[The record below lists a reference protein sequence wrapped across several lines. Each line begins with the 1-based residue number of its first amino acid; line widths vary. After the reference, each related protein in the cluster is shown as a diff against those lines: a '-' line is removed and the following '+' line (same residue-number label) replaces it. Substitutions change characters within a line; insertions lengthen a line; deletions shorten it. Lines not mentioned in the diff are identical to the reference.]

1 MRWPIVSIL
10 TLAGCVP
17 DEVGREVQSGDAVA
31 CLAMSGTFT
40 SPATLSGIIV
50 ADGTPSGN
58 ETWVAGARCD
68 QISRRFSVTDGD
80 QTWHVGYGWTEDHLD
95 ATEAL
100 DITPESEVDL
110 SFMADGERAGFVLTQ
125 LGRIVAATSVG
136 IGDPALLPNVVPG
149 LEIRDGRTTGT
160 QQIDCGTQ
168 VARSIVFRGDEDVD
182 LEPVDSDWLHVDGQ
196 LAKAWALAAW
206 GVRNATCDQDGELS
220 WAIWR
225 TEEG

>member
-1 MRWPIVSIL
+1 MWRSLSLLP
-10 TLAGCVP
+10 LAVGCIP

-31 CLAMSGTFT
+31 CLAAPVAFDAEVTV
-40 SPATLSGIIV
+40 SGIIV
-50 ADGTPSGN
+50 ADGAPDGDEGWT
-58 ETWVAGARCD
+58 AGARCD
-68 QISRRFSVTDGD
+68 EISRRFSILDGD
-80 QTWHVGYGWTEDHLD
+80 QTWHVGYGWTEDGPD
-95 ATEAL
+95 ATQVL

-110 SFMADGERAGFVLTQ
+110 YFMAQDERAGFVLTQ
-125 LGRIVAATSVG
+125 LERIVAATSVG
-136 IGDPALLPNVVPG
+136 IGDPALLANAVPG

-160 QQIDCGTQ
+160 QHIDCGTQ
-168 VARSIVFRGDEDVD
+168 VSRSIVFRGDEDVD

-196 LAKAWALAAW
+196 LTRAWALAAW